1 MSSCSLG
8 RSAVCSFPQKVAEVA
23 CVMPVESAFSAEAL
37 RPGDS
42 TGVML
47 ISPSKAVKRTRL
59 VTKQVLY
66 ALQPLLLVEMFAYSR
81 EQAVQGGL
89 CLQVGKDKFSMD
101 FQSPMSALQAF
112 EVCLTSF
119 DGKLACE

>member
-1 MSSCSLG
+1 MPIKSKVLTPRHSGRVTPPLG
-8 RSAVCSFPQKVAEVA
+8 CSFAPQRLSNTLVRLHRKSYQSYLPGLLLPKL
-23 CVMPVESAFSAEAL
+23 VMVF
-37 RPGDS
+37 GY
-42 TGVML
+42 
-47 ISPSKAVKRTRL
+47 TRE
-59 VTKQVLY
+59 
-66 ALQPLLLVEMFAYSR
+66 QPL
-81 EQAVQGGL
+81 QGGL